1 MITNQWSRSNPGG
14 RHFTISHCRIFIGQ
28 GIVAGWPWPPP
39 MPNGHPATDNRRQNS
54 PRAAA
59 LESGWRSMAVPREW
73 PSATRWRAFPERAK
87 RSCQPRPEVP
97 GPDQRLFSRPPIC
110 THSVP
115 RARLDFAG
123 CRARKAE
130 GRMKN
135 DETKYTSTSNAAFEF
150 NKESMRPGTGFAS
163 AFLVSWFP
171 YSMHQ
176 HCAEEILTQ
185 RYSAAT
191 PLTREREPQPK

>member
-1 MITNQWSRSNPGG
+1 
-14 RHFTISHCRIFIGQ
+14 
-28 GIVAGWPWPPP
+28 
-39 MPNGHPATDNRRQNS
+39 MPNGHLATDNRRQNS

-87 RSCQPRPEVP
+87 QSCQPRPEVP

-130 GRMKN
+130 GGMKN
-135 DETKYTSTSNAAFEF
+135 DETKYTSTSTAAFEF
-150 NKESMRPGTGFAS
+150 IDRLKS
-163 AFLVSWFP
+163 A
-171 YSMHQ
+171 YSGV
-176 HCAEEILTQ
+176 
-185 RYSAAT
+185 AAT
-191 PLTREREPQPK
+191 RLYAVSRWAGGTPVLRLGLANKACLVIKII